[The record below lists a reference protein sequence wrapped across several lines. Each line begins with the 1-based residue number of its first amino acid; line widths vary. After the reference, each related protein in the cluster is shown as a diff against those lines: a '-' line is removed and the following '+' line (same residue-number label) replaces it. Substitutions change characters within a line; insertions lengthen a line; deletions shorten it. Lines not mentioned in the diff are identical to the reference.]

1 MMRLFRIIR
10 NTLISLAVLY
20 GALFIFTKVVHYPEP
35 IAAIKLGLAPAS
47 KTPTLMPWHVIDP
60 SDKPI
65 ALPVASEK
73 MPAEIMYKG
82 TSLAFNEFLKQTDT
96 NAFLV
101 IRNGVM
107 TYEWYKDGVTQSTQ
121 LPSYSVAKTMTS
133 IMIGQLINQGK
144 IKESD
149 KFVDYFPNLK
159 AGTSFDLV
167 TIQQLLD
174 MQAGVGV
181 SDNYPSGPSGW
192 GVAIAQMYATT
203 DLDWFLKNNRKMAFE
218 PGSKSE
224 YMSVDTQMLGMII
237 KKVTGKRVSDYFS
250 KNVWQAVGAKYPATW
265 NVDRMNVDRIGG
277 TEKTFCCFNASAID
291 YGRVG
296 MLFLNGGYAGPTKVI
311 DNNWL
316 KRLTT
321 PVTTLDR
328 NWGYGAQVWH
338 PYPNTSLALGLH
350 GQFIFINPATRTV
363 IVKLSD
369 NPTDSDH
376 ESDTAKAL
384 LEISNL
390 KN

>member
-1 MMRLFRIIR
+1 MKRLLKVLR
-10 NTLISLAVLY
+10 NTILILGIFYV
-20 GALFIFTKVVHYPEP
+20 ALFIFTRIIHYPDP
-35 IAAIKLGLAPAS
+35 IASIKLGLAPAS

-60 SDKPI
+60 ASTPTAI
-65 ALPVASEK
+65 PVTAEK
-73 MPAEIMYKG
+73 MPNEIMYKG
-82 TSLAFNEFLKQTDT
+82 TSLPFSEFLKQTDT
-96 NAFLV
+96 NAFIIL
-101 IRNGVM
+101 RNGVM
-107 TYEWYKDGVTQSTQ
+107 TFEWYKDGVSQQTQ

-133 IMIGQLINQGK
+133 IMIGQLVAQGK

-149 KFVDYFPNLK
+149 KFVDYFPDLK
-159 AGTSFDLV
+159 NGSSFDLV
-167 TIQQLLD
+167 TIKQLLD

-181 SDNYPSGPSGW
+181 SDNYPAGPAGW
-192 GVAIAQMYATT
+192 GVAIAQMYAST
-203 DLDWFLKNNRKMAFE
+203 DVDWFLKHNRKMAFE

-224 YMSVDTQMLGMII
+224 YRSVDAQMLGMII
-237 KKVTGKRVSDYFS
+237 KKVTGKKVADYFS
-250 KNVWQAVGAKYPATW
+250 QNVWQVVGAKYPATW
-265 NVDRMNVDRIGG
+265 NVDRIGG

-291 YGRVG
+291 YGRIG
-296 MLFLNGGYAGPTKVI
+296 MLFLNGGYAGPNKVI

-316 KRLTT
+316 KRMTT
-321 PVTTLDR
+321 SVTTLDR
-328 NWGYGAQVWH
+328 DWGYGAQVWH

-376 ESDTAKAL
+376 EADTAKAL

>member
-1 MMRLFRIIR
+1 MRLIRVIR
-10 NTLISLAVLY
+10 NAVITLALVY
-20 GALFIFTKVVHYPEP
+20 GALFVFTKVIHYPEP
-35 IAAIKLGLAPAS
+35 IAAIRLGLAPAS
-47 KTPTLMPWHVIDP
+47 KTPTLMPWHVVEP
-60 SDKPI
+60 SDNPI
-65 ALPVASEK
+65 ALPVTLEK
-73 MPAEIMYKG
+73 MPDQIMYKG
-82 TSLAFNEFLKQTDT
+82 TSLEFNEFLKQTDT
-96 NAFLV
+96 NAFIV

-107 TYEWYKDGVTQSTQ
+107 TYEWYKDGIVQSSQ

-133 IMIGQLINQGK
+133 IMIGQLISQGK

-149 KFVDYFPNLK
+149 KFVDYFPKLK

-181 SDNYPSGPSGW
+181 SDNYPSGPAGW
-192 GVAIAQMYATT
+192 GVAIAQMYAST
-203 DLDWFLKNNRKMAFE
+203 DVDWFLNNNRKMAFE
-218 PGSKSE
+218 PGTNSE
-224 YMSVDTQMLGMII
+224 YRSVDTMMLGMII
-237 KKVTGKRVSDYFS
+237 KKVTGMRIADYFS
-250 KNVWQAVGAKYPATW
+250 ENVWQVVGAKYPATW
-265 NVDRMNVDRIGG
+265 NVDRIGG

-291 YGRVG
+291 YGRIG
-296 MLFLNGGYAGPTKVI
+296 MLFLNGGYAGPNKVI
-311 DNNWL
+311 SNTWL
-316 KRLTT
+316 KRMTT
-321 PVTTLDR
+321 AVTTLDR
-328 NWGYGAQVWH
+328 DWGYGAQVWH

-384 LEISNL
+384 LEISNI